1 MKTMAVLGS
10 TGSIG
15 TQALS
20 LVRLHPEEYRVTA
33 LTAHRNKDLLFQQVR
48 EFHPDMAGL
57 TMPIPMSEIPEDL
70 RQIHWVMG
78 KAALHAAAAEVPAD
92 MVLVSVVGIAGLQS
106 VMDAIAAGR
115 QVLLANKEALVTG
128 GHLVMKAAQEAGKR
142 ILPVDSEHSAIFQ
155 CLEGAKGNAPVKL
168 LLTASGGPFRTWDQE
183 RIAHA
188 TRKEALAHPNWN
200 MGAKITIDSASMFNK
215 ALEIM
220 EARWLFDMP
229 PEKIQVV
236 VHPQS
241 IVHSAVEFADG
252 AVIAQ
257 LGVPDM
263 RVPIQY
269 AMAYPRRL
277 TTGCKPLDL
286 FALGQLTFEP
296 GDTKRFPAL
305 RLAGECLRAGGAA
318 CTILNGANEEAVA
331 AFLREEISFGAI
343 TTLVEA
349 ALNSLGDL
357 PANTL
362 EDIFE
367 ADRLARAEVKK
378 QLAQGKGT
386 V

>member
-48 EFHPDMAGL
+48 EFHPDVAGL
-57 TMPIPMSEIPEDL
+57 TMPIPMNEIPEDL
-70 RQIHWVMG
+70 RHIHWVMG
-78 KAALHAAAAEVPAD
+78 KEVLHAAAAEVPAD

-168 LLTASGGPFRTWDQE
+168 LLTASGGPFRTWEQE

-296 GDTKRFPAL
+296 GIRNGSRHCVWQENACVQAV
-305 RLAGECLRAGGAA
+305 RRAP
-318 CTILNGANEEAVA
+318 
-331 AFLREEISFGAI
+331 S
-343 TTLVEA
+343 
-349 ALNSLGDL
+349 
-357 PANTL
+357 
-362 EDIFE
+362 
-367 ADRLARAEVKK
+367 
-378 QLAQGKGT
+378 
-386 V
+386 